1 MVSLSSSGISRNPK
15 CVVRAF
21 REAEAE
27 AEASDVGVGVTE
39 GPEFGV
45 GVVADEEVDEEDEAY
60 RAGRAAL
67 LQVLLLLNALA
78 VVASVIRDMLAAR

>member
-27 AEASDVGVGVTE
+27 AEASEGDVGVTE

-45 GVVADEEVDEEDEAY
+45 DEEDEVY
-60 RAGRAAL
+60 RVAGKAAL
-67 LQVLLLLNALA
+67 VLVLLLLNALA
-78 VVASVIRDMLAAR
+78 VVARVIRDMLAAR

>member
-27 AEASDVGVGVTE
+27 ASEVGEDVTE

-60 RAGRAAL
+60 RVASSAAL
-67 LQVLLLLNALA
+67 TLLLLLLNALA
-78 VVASVIRDMLAAR
+78 VVARVIRDMLAAR